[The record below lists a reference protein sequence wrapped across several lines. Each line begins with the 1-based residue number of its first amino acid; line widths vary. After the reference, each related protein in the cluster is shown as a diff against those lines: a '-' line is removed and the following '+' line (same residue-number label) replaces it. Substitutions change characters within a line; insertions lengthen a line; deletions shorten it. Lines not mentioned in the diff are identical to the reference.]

1 MRHNSLKR
9 GDRSCGFQ
17 SQVGFHERCH
27 FQLVTKLSGPG
38 TPLCIQDRRTLKVG
52 DPPELFRR
60 QECNV
65 EVNKRER
72 TVLMGTSRDLR
83 GFNLEPGK

>member
-1 MRHNSLKR
+1 M
-9 GDRSCGFQ
+9 C
-17 SQVGFHERCH
+17 
-27 FQLVTKLSGPG
+27 
-38 TPLCIQDRRTLKVG
+38 

-60 QECNV
+60 QECSV

-83 GFNLEPGK
+83 GLNLEPGK